1 MLSAGG
7 LQALL
12 KHLHQLLLPI
22 ITLSVS
28 NTAESGGLPAPSG
41 ATDSKAKLAV
51 TAKDLDILLA
61 VLEAL
66 ASCDAAADGHDG
78 SQVCVLCCQT
88 VLLVCTCTI
97 ATNQPVLCS
106 VVHLHDSCIMQLV
119 QSSKAEAHL
128 AVFML

>member
-41 ATDSKAKLAV
+41 ATDSKVKLAV

-66 ASCDAAADGHDG
+66 ASSDAAADGHDA
-78 SQVCVLCCQT
+78 SQVCVLCCPVGHCCSFVH
-88 VLLVCTCTI
+88 VLL
-97 ATNQPVLCS
+97 QPTRQS
-106 VVHLHDSCIMQLV
+106 YVV
-119 QSSKAEAHL
+119 
-128 AVFML
+128 